1 MTPKQVER
9 MKVPLLD
16 LQAQYATIR
25 DDVRAAIDRVF
36 ESQQFVLGAEVL
48 ALEEE
53 IARYSQTK
61 FAIGCASGSDALL
74 LALMSC
80 GVGEG
85 DEVITSPFSFFAT
98 ASSITRLGGRP
109 VFVDIDEKTYNLDPA
124 LVAAAI
130 SAKAKVI
137 MPVHL
142 YG

>member
-1 MTPKQVER
+1 

-16 LQAQYATIR
+16 LQAQYATIH
-25 DDVRAAIDRVF
+25 DEVRAAVDRVLA
-36 ESQQFVLGAEVL
+36 SQQFVLGAEVQ

-98 ASSITRLGGRP
+98 ASSITRLGARP
-109 VFVDIDEKTYNLDPA
+109 VFVDIEKTYNLNPA

-130 SAKAKVI
+130 TARTRVI